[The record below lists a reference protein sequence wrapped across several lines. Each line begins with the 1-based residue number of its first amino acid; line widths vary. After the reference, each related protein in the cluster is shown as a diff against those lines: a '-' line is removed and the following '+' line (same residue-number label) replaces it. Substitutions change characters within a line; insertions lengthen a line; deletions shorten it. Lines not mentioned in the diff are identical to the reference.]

1 LNDEFNA
8 VIDIVLYVFNSLGF
22 EDFTTQISLRD
33 PENKDK
39 YIGSD
44 ENWEK
49 AENAIMKS
57 AKEKGLKT
65 VIEYGE
71 AAFYGPKLDF
81 MVKDVLG
88 RSWQLGTIQVDY
100 NLPER
105 FDLTYKGADNQLHT
119 PVMIHRAPFGSM
131 ERFIAILIE
140 HTGGN
145 FPLWLTPEQVI
156 LLPIS
161 EKYENYTKKV
171 LHLIE
176 NSEIRALVDNR
187 NEKVGRKIRDAE
199 LNKIPFMLIIG
210 ENEEKEGKVS
220 VRKHGEGD
228 LGSFTVEEFAGIIQ
242 AEIDKTLQQY

>member
-1 LNDEFNA
+1 M
-8 VIDIVLYVFNSLGF
+8 
-22 EDFTTQISLRD
+22 
-33 PENKDK
+33 PENTQ
-39 YIGSD
+39 
-44 ENWEK
+44 E
-49 AENAIMKS
+49 
-57 AKEKGLKT
+57 
-65 VIEYGE
+65 GE

-88 RSWQLGTIQVDY
+88 RNWQLGTIQVDY

-105 FDLTYKGADNQLHT
+105 FDLTYKGSDNQLHR

-171 LHLIE
+171 LHLLE

-187 NEKVGRKIRDAE
+187 NEKIGRKIRDAE
-199 LNKIPFMLIIG
+199 MSKIPFMLIIG
-210 ENEEKEGKVS
+210 ENEEKEGTVS
-220 VRKHGEGD
+220 VRKHSEGD
-228 LGSFTVEEFAGIIQ
+228 LGSFTIEQFAKIIQ
-242 AEIDKTLQQY
+242 DEIDKTLQQF

>member
-1 LNDEFNA
+1 
-8 VIDIVLYVFNSLGF
+8 VIDLVLYVFNALGF

-33 PENKDK
+33 PENKAK

-49 AENAIMKS
+49 AESAIMRS
-57 AKEKGLKT
+57 AKEKGLQT
-65 VIEYGE
+65 IIEYGE

-105 FDLTYKGADNQLHT
+105 FDLSYKGPDNQLHR

-131 ERFIAILIE
+131 ERFVAILIE

-171 LHLIE
+171 LHLLE

-187 NEKVGRKIRDAE
+187 NEKIGRKIRDAE
-199 LNKIPFMLIIG
+199 LSKIPFMLIIG
-210 ENEEKEGKVS
+210 ENEEKDGMVS
-220 VRKHGEGD
+220 VRKHSEGD
-228 LGSFTVEEFAGIIQ
+228 LGTFSAEEFIRIIQ
-242 AEIDKTLQQY
+242 EEIDKTLQQF